1 MHDPI
6 LGMIGLC
13 ARAGY
18 LIYGANPATDA
29 MKHGKGKLLIL
40 ASDAGSATV
49 RNITR
54 QCDTYGVARRT
65 YSDKFSLGRA
75 TGKTEKAVLLV
86 TESNMATAILKRLDV
101 CSGQTE
107 TEVNYGEIE

>member
-1 MHDPI
+1 MHENI

-13 ARAGY
+13 ARAGS
-18 LIYGANPATDA
+18 LVYGAAPAKDA

-49 RNITR
+49 RSITHL
-54 QCDTYGVARRT
+54 CDTYGVPCRS

-86 TESNMATAILKRLDV
+86 TDPNMATALLKRLDV
-101 CSGQTE
+101 CFGQTE